1 MTTNKSNDDM
11 VVVEIKSTY
20 LPSLSDAFDN
30 AFPEERDSLLA
41 RIPDIRAQFEKF
53 EIYHEEE
60 EGQEP
65 PGYLR
70 LDRHEAQQL
79 ASLLEHL
86 DNGRPDISNAAS
98 EIREQAEQAPAG
110 DPDVM
115 TMSGTRFGWA
125 EAAAGSGL
133 SNHILVKV
141 YDEENLHQ
149 KGRFKKA
156 SMGRN
161 TDGNLMYQMAVDTKC
176 LEQTMKATPIGEMA
190 NFTVRIQPDGNLQ
203 LEHVELVNAS

>member
-1 MTTNKSNDDM
+1 MASNKDDI
-11 VVVEIKSTY
+11 VVIEIKSSY
-20 LPSLSDAFDN
+20 LYSLSEAFENTFPDGRDN
-30 AFPEERDSLLA
+30 LLP
-41 RIPDIRAQFEKF
+41 RIPEIRTQFEKF
-53 EIYHEEE
+53 ELHHEEE

-70 LDRHEAQQL
+70 LSRHEAQQL
-79 ASLLEHL
+79 ASLLENL
-86 DNGRPDISNAAS
+86 DNGWPDISNAAS
-98 EIREQAEQAPAG
+98 EIREQAEQAPA

-115 TMSGTRFGWA
+115 TMTGTRFGWA

-133 SNHILVKV
+133 SNQILVKV

-161 TDGNLMYQMAVDTKC
+161 SDGNLMYQMAVTTKC
-176 LEQTMKATPIGEMA
+176 LERTMKVTPIGEMA

>member
-1 MTTNKSNDDM
+1 MAADNSKED
-11 VVVEIKSTY
+11 VVVIELKGTY
-20 LPSLSDAFDN
+20 LPSLSDAFEN
-30 AFPEERDSLLA
+30 AFPQERDSLLA
-41 RIPDIRAQFEKF
+41 RIPGIRAQFEKF

-70 LDRHEAQQL
+70 LNRHEAQQL

-86 DNGRPDISNAAS
+86 DNSWPDISNAAS
-98 EIREQAEQAPAG
+98 EIREQAEQATAG

-133 SNHILVKV
+133 SNQILVKV

-161 TDGNLMYQMAVDTKC
+161 SDGNLMFQMEVATKC
-176 LEQTMKATPIGEMA
+176 LEQTMKATPVGEMA

-203 LEHVELVNAS
+203 LEHVALVNAS

>member
-1 MTTNKSNDDM
+1 MAADNSKED
-11 VVVEIKSTY
+11 VVVIELNGTY

-30 AFPEERDSLLA
+30 TFPEERDSLLA

-86 DNGRPDISNAAS
+86 DNGRPDISKAAS

-161 TDGNLMYQMAVDTKC
+161 SDGNLMFQMEIATKC
-176 LEQTMKATPIGEMA
+176 LERTMHATPIGKMA

-203 LEHVELVNAS
+203 LENVELVNAS

>member
-1 MTTNKSNDDM
+1 MTADNSKED
-11 VVVEIKSTY
+11 VVVIELKSTY
-20 LPSLSDAFDN
+20 LPSLSDALEN

-41 RIPDIRAQFEKF
+41 RIPDIRAQFEEF

-70 LDRHEAQQL
+70 LSRREAQQL

-98 EIREQAEQAPAG
+98 EIRAQAEQAAAG

-133 SNHILVKV
+133 SNRILVEV
-141 YDEENLHQ
+141 YDEANLHQ

-161 TDGNLMYQMAVDTKC
+161 SDGNLMFQMEIATKC
-176 LEQTMKATPIGEMA
+176 VERTMKATPIGEMA

>member
-1 MTTNKSNDDM
+1 MATNTSKDD
-11 VVVEIKSTY
+11 VVVIEIKGTY

-30 AFPEERDSLLA
+30 AFPKERDSLLA
-41 RIPDIRAQFEKF
+41 RIPDIRAQFEEF

-70 LDRHEAQQL
+70 LNRHEAHQL

-86 DNGRPDISNAAS
+86 DNGWPDISNAAS

-110 DPDVM
+110 DPDVI

-133 SNHILVKV
+133 SNQILVKA
-141 YDEENLHQ
+141 YDEARLHQ

-156 SMGRN
+156 SMGRDP
-161 TDGNLMYQMAVDTKC
+161 DGNLMFQMEVATKQ
-176 LEQTMKATPIGEMA
+176 LEQTMKATPIGAKA
-190 NFTVRIQPDGNLQ
+190 NFTVRVQPDGNLQ
-203 LEHVELVNAS
+203 LEHVEPETAG